1 MSSARSSIEWQF
13 RADDAVDA
21 LRMRA
26 TVCAFLDAEADEASD
41 VPGAVLVFGELVA
54 NVVRHAPGA
63 ISVRIEWPAAGPAM
77 LYVDDWGPGVRS
89 LETSNDPMRENGRGM
104 QIVRA
109 LAREVHVVSAPIGGT
124 HVSVALPVDRR
135 RHVAA

>member
-21 LRMRA
+21 LRMRSA
-26 TVCAFLDAEADEASD
+26 VRAFLDAEADDASD
-41 VPGAVLVFGELVA
+41 VHGAVLVFGELVA

-63 ISVRIEWPAAGPAM
+63 ISVRIEWPTDGPAT
-77 LYVDDWGPGVRS
+77 LFVDDWGPGVRS
-89 LETSNDPMRENGRGM
+89 VATSEDPMREDGRGI

-109 LAREVHVVSAPIGGT
+109 LARKLSIVSAPIGGT
-124 HVSVALPVDRR
+124 HVSAALPVDRR
-135 RHVAA
+135 RHCAA

>member
-13 RADDAVDA
+13 RADDAIDA

-26 TVCAFLDAEADEASD
+26 VVHAFFVAEADDASD
-41 VPGAVLVFGELVA
+41 VEGAVLVFGELVA

-89 LETSNDPMRENGRGM
+89 VQTSEDPMREYGRGFE
-104 QIVRA
+104 IVRA
-109 LAREVHVVSAPIGGT
+109 LARDLRIVTAPIGGT
-124 HVSVALPVDRR
+124 HVSAALPVDRR
-135 RHVAA
+135 RSSAA

>member
-26 TVCAFLDAEADEASD
+26 AVHAFLEAESDEASD

-63 ISVRIEWPAAGPAM
+63 ISVRIEWPCLGPAM
-77 LYVDDWGPGVRS
+77 LYVDDWGPGVCS
-89 LETSNDPMRENGRGM
+89 VATSDDPMREDGRGI

-109 LAREVHVVSAPIGGT
+109 LAREVRIVSAPIGGT
-124 HVSVALPVDRR
+124 HVSAALPVDRR
-135 RHVAA
+135 RHAAA

>member
-13 RADDAVDA
+13 RADDALDA

-26 TVCAFLDAEADEASD
+26 AVHAFLDAEADEASD
-41 VPGAVLVFGELVA
+41 ISGAVLVFGELVA

-89 LETSNDPMRENGRGM
+89 ATKSDDPMRESGRGM

-109 LAREVHVVSAPIGGT
+109 IAREVRIVSAPIGGT
-124 HVSVALPVDRR
+124 HVTAELPVDRR
-135 RHVAA
+135 RHCAA

>member
-1 MSSARSSIEWQF
+1 MSSVRSSIEWQF

-26 TVCAFLDAEADEASD
+26 VVHAFFDAEADEASD
-41 VPGAVLVFGELVA
+41 VDGAVLVFGELVA

-63 ISVRIEWPAAGPAM
+63 ISVRIEWPSDGPAM

-89 LETSNDPMRENGRGM
+89 VPTSDDPMREAGRGI
-104 QIVRA
+104 QIARA
-109 LAREVHVVSAPIGGT
+109 FSRGMHIATAPMGGT
-124 HVSVALPVDRR
+124 HVSAELPIDRR
-135 RHVAA
+135 RHSAA

>member
-1 MSSARSSIEWQF
+1 MSSPRSSIEWQF

-26 TVCAFLDAEADEASD
+26 AVREFLVSEADDSSD
-41 VPGAVLVFGELVA
+41 VEGAVLVFGELVA

-63 ISVRIEWPAAGPAM
+63 ISVRIEWPAIGPAM

-89 LETSNDPMRENGRGM
+89 VCASDDPMREDGRGM
-104 QIVRA
+104 EIVRA
-109 LAREVHVVSAPIGGT
+109 LARDIHVVSAPIGGT
-124 HVSVALPVDRR
+124 HVSAALPVDRR
-135 RHVAA
+135 RSSAA

>member
-21 LRMRA
+21 LRMRSA
-26 TVCAFLDAEADEASD
+26 VHAFLEAEADDASD
-41 VPGAVLVFGELVA
+41 VHGAVLVFGELVA

-63 ISVRIEWPAAGPAM
+63 ISVRIEWPTDGPAT

-89 LETSNDPMRENGRGM
+89 VQTSSDPMREGGRGIE
-104 QIVRA
+104 IVRA
-109 LAREVHVVSAPIGGT
+109 LARDVQIATAPIGGT
-124 HVSVALPVDRR
+124 HVSAELPVDRR
-135 RHVAA
+135 RRSAA

>member
-13 RADDAVDA
+13 RAEDALDA
-21 LRMRA
+21 LRMRP
-26 TVCAFLDAEADEASD
+26 VVQAFLDAEADDASD
-41 VPGAVLVFGELVA
+41 VSGAVIVFGELVA

-89 LETSNDPMRENGRGM
+89 VETSDDPMRESGRGI

-109 LAREVHVVSAPIGGT
+109 VARALHIVSAPLGGT
-124 HVSVALPVDRR
+124 HVSAALPVDRR
-135 RHVAA
+135 RNAAA

>member
-13 RADDAVDA
+13 RADDALDA

-26 TVCAFLDAEADEASD
+26 VVQAFFDAEADEGSD
-41 VPGAVLVFGELVA
+41 VYGAVIVFGELVA

-89 LETSNDPMRENGRGM
+89 VQTSSDPMRESGRGIE
-104 QIVRA
+104 IVRA
-109 LAREVHVVSAPIGGT
+109 LAREVHIVSAPIGGT
-124 HVSVALPVDRR
+124 HVSAALPVDRR
-135 RHVAA
+135 RNRAA

>member
-26 TVCAFLDAEADEASD
+26 AVHAFLDAEADDASD
-41 VPGAVLVFGELVA
+41 VHGAVLVFGELVA

-63 ISVRIEWPAAGPAM
+63 ISVRIEWPCEGPAM
-77 LYVDDWGPGVRS
+77 LYVDDWGPGVS
-89 LETSNDPMRENGRGM
+89 SVATSEDPMRESGRGIE
-104 QIVRA
+104 IVRA
-109 LAREVHVVSAPIGGT
+109 LARGVHIASAPIGGT
-124 HVSVALPVDRR
+124 HVSAELPVDRR
-135 RHVAA
+135 RHRAA

>member
-1 MSSARSSIEWQF
+1 MSSPRSSIEWQF

-26 TVCAFLDAEADEASD
+26 VVREFFVAQADDASD
-41 VPGAVLVFGELVA
+41 VEGAVLVFGELVA

-63 ISVRIEWPAAGPAM
+63 ISVRIEWPIDGPAM

-89 LETSNDPMRENGRGM
+89 LCTSDDPMREDGRGM
-104 QIVRA
+104 EIVRL
-109 LAREVHVVSAPIGGT
+109 LARDIHIVSGPLGGT
-124 HVSVALPVDRR
+124 HVSAALPVDRR
-135 RHVAA
+135 RSSAA

>member
-1 MSSARSSIEWQF
+1 MSSVRSSIEWQF

-26 TVCAFLDAEADEASD
+26 AVRAFLDAECDDASD
-41 VPGAVLVFGELVA
+41 VHGAVLVFGELVA

-89 LETSNDPMRENGRGM
+89 VADSNDPMRESGRGIE
-104 QIVRA
+104 IVRA
-109 LAREVHVVSAPIGGT
+109 LAREVNIVSAPIGGT
-124 HVSVALPVDRR
+124 HVSAALPVDRR
-135 RHVAA
+135 SHFAA

>member
-1 MSSARSSIEWQF
+1 MSSPRSSIEWQF
-13 RADDAVDA
+13 RADDALDA

-26 TVCAFLDAEADEASD
+26 VVRAFFDAEADEQSD
-41 VPGAVLVFGELVA
+41 VDGAVLVFGELVA

-63 ISVRIEWPAAGPAM
+63 ISVRIEWPTDGPAM

-89 LETSNDPMRENGRGM
+89 VATSTDPMREDGRGM
-104 QIVRA
+104 EIVRA
-109 LAREVHVVSAPIGGT
+109 LSRDLHIASAPIGGT

>member
-26 TVCAFLDAEADEASD
+26 AVRAFLDAEADDTSD
-41 VPGAVLVFGELVA
+41 VHGAVLVFGELVA

-63 ISVRIEWPAAGPAM
+63 ISVRIEWPTDGPAV

-89 LETSNDPMRENGRGM
+89 VATSDDPMREDGRGIE
-104 QIVRA
+104 IVRA
-109 LAREVHVVSAPIGGT
+109 LAREVHIVSAPIGGT
-124 HVSVALPVDRR
+124 HVSAALPVDRR
-135 RHVAA
+135 RNFAA

>member
-21 LRMRA
+21 LRMRSA
-26 TVCAFLDAEADEASD
+26 VRAFLDAEADEASD
-41 VPGAVLVFGELVA
+41 VCGAVLVFGELVA

-63 ISVRIEWPAAGPAM
+63 ISIRIEWPANGPAM

-89 LETSNDPMRENGRGM
+89 VETSDDPMRENGRGIE
-104 QIVRA
+104 IVRA
-109 LAREVHVVSAPIGGT
+109 LARNLHIASAPIGGT
-124 HVSVALPVDRR
+124 HVSAALPVDRR
-135 RHVAA
+135 RHYAA

>member
-21 LRMRA
+21 LRMRNA
-26 TVCAFLDAEADEASD
+26 VHAFFDAEADETSD
-41 VPGAVLVFGELVA
+41 VEGAVLVFGELVA

-63 ISVRIEWPAAGPAM
+63 ISVRIEWPADGPAV

-89 LETSNDPMRENGRGM
+89 AASSDDPMRESGRGIE
-104 QIVRA
+104 IVRA
-109 LAREVHVVSAPIGGT
+109 LARDVHIATAPIGGT
-124 HVSVALPVDRR
+124 HVSAKLPVDRR
-135 RHVAA
+135 RHEAA

>member
-13 RADDAVDA
+13 RAEDAVDA
-21 LRMRA
+21 LRMRP
-26 TVCAFLDAEADEASD
+26 VVHAFLDAEADDASD
-41 VPGAVLVFGELVA
+41 VLGAVMVFGELVA

-89 LETSNDPMRENGRGM
+89 VQPSDDPMRESGRGI

-109 LAREVHVVSAPIGGT
+109 VARALHIASAPLGGT
-124 HVSVALPVDRR
+124 HVSVSLPVDRR
-135 RHVAA
+135 RNAAA